1 MLSLHQFTSKMVP
14 SLQGCS
20 SVIFVGLTFH
30 VRVDVV
36 CVWPAAARVSESQSN
51 QLFSCLQ
58 CLLLVVVG
66 VLVVVVVTIG
76 GQQMQFSA
84 LH

>member
-1 MLSLHQFTSKMVP
+1 MVP
-14 SLQGCS
+14 SPQGCS

-58 CLLLVVVG
+58 CLLL
-66 VLVVVVVTIG
+66 G
-76 GQQMQFSA
+76 GGGGGGAGGGGGYNWRTADAILCTTLM
-84 LH
+84 

>member
-1 MLSLHQFTSKMVP
+1 MM
-14 SLQGCS
+14 
-20 SVIFVGLTFH
+20 FVGLTFH

-58 CLLLVVVG
+58 CLLL
-66 VLVVVVVTIG
+66 G
-76 GQQMQFSA
+76 GGGGGAGYNWRTADAILCTTLM
-84 LH
+84 